1 MFAFEAQNFKSDVD
15 VRVKLFH
22 TDYMIKPVSPAAEF
36 TIRDLAAEF
45 GVTARTLR
53 FYEQK
58 GLLSPS
64 RRGAA
69 RIYSATD
76 RARLLL
82 ILRGK
87 RVGFSLDEIREMLEL
102 EAITNRDPQA
112 LGETLARFRGRIAA
126 LESQREDID
135 AAIEE
140 LEGGCQWIEERLAD
154 REPSDDIKHRAR
166 AFEALASARM
176 NPWTGAAPESA

>member
-1 MFAFEAQNFKSDVD
+1 
-15 VRVKLFH
+15 
-22 TDYMIKPVSPAAEF
+22 MIKPVPPDSEF

-45 GVTARTLR
+45 DVTARTLR

-58 GLLSPS
+58 GLLAPR

-102 EAITNRDPQA
+102 EAITRRDPDA
-112 LGETLARFRGRIAA
+112 LNQTLARFRMRIEA
-126 LESQREDID
+126 LKTQREDID
-135 AAIEE
+135 AAITE
-140 LEGGCQWIEERLAD
+140 LEGGCQWMEERLAD
-154 REPSDDIKHRAR
+154 REPSDDLKHRAR
-166 AFEALASARM
+166 AFEALAAARM
-176 NPWTGAAPESA
+176 NPWTGAAPETA